1 MNFGGIEEQLAE
13 YSFARTVI
21 IPVPYDA
28 TSTWI
33 KGADKGPDAIL
44 EASANMELFDIPT
57 QSEVYLKGI
66 HTLQPVGQT
75 DDPALMTQ
83 ESEEAVRRVLQD
95 GKLPVVIGG
104 NHSVC
109 IGPIRACAK
118 HFGQLTVIQI
128 DAHTDLRQ
136 SYEGSPLSHASVMA
150 RAQEVARVIQV
161 GIRSMCAEEL
171 PYLHPDRVF
180 YAQDISG
187 RQDWYDQALAQI
199 DGPVYITID
208 LDGFDPSVLP
218 STGTPEPGGLTYYE
232 VYRFLELVIQRHQVV
247 AFDVNELCP
256 NPEEKSSDFLASK
269 LIYQLISLIIK

>member
-1 MNFGGIEEQLAE
+1 MNFGGIEEQLTD
-13 YSFARTVI
+13 YTFARAVI

-33 KGADKGPDAIL
+33 KGADRGPDAIL

-66 HTLQPVGQT
+66 HTFQPVGQT
-75 DDPALMTQ
+75 DDPAIMTK
-83 ESEEAVRRVLQD
+83 ETEEVVSRVLQD

-161 GIRSMCAEEL
+161 GIRSMCVEEL
-171 PYLHPDRVF
+171 PYLHAERVF

-187 RQDWYDQALAQI
+187 RQDWYEKALAQI
-199 DGPVYITID
+199 EGPVYMTID

-232 VYRFLELVIQRHQVV
+232 VYRFLAHVIQRHQVV